1 MNYLLALFG
10 RKKTMDQQENQIE
23 QLQAKIKS
31 LQQTIDLQLESSQE
45 TFDLIYALNEDIRQ
59 LKTENKSLKYKLK
72 NGKTK

>member
-1 MNYLLALFG
+1 
-10 RKKTMDQQENQIE
+10 MDQQENQIE